1 MDAETRK
8 YNDEHYDM
16 WSTDGPWRVIGVSA
30 DERNITMSDWWHEYF
45 FWKPQAKK
53 IRNFDIKK
61 HRQQTA
67 VGVRESS
74 VSEPSF

>member
-30 DERNITMSDWWHEYF
+30 DERNITMSDWWQEYF

-53 IRNFDIKK
+53 QWHYNAKELSR
-61 HRQQTA
+61 
-67 VGVRESS
+67 
-74 VSEPSF
+74 